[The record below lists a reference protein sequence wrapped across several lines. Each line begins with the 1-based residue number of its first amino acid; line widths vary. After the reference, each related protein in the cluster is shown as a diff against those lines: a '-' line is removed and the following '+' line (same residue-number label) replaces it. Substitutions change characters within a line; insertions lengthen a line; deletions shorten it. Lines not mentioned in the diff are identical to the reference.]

1 MARLSQKSGV
11 HITFHKCRR
20 TFASWA
26 LRQGMDLLSLQRL
39 LGHSSLEMVR
49 RYAQQSDRDLKNAHL
64 EFSPID
70 HYPRRT

>member
-39 LGHSSLEMVR
+39 LGHSSL
-49 RYAQQSDRDLKNAHL
+49 AA
-64 EFSPID
+64 I
-70 HYPRRT
+70 